1 MVSLRIIATTW
12 RPTHGVWREKLRSGK
27 ALFTQP
33 PMPIKCAGAPQKA
46 MYLSCDTWR
55 DKDVLASI
63 RVEFLTAGPSLFGVV
78 GLCSA
83 VDGICERLWHQ
94 AVLRPNLIKVDGPA
108 KTAWFKQTDKGG
120 KSEVVE
126 RKFDMLHVVPPQK
139 APDFVRSSP
148 LAAESGWVA
157 VDQATLRHVRYADI
171 YSLGDVISAPN
182 AKTAAAARKQAP
194 IVAEN
199 LLADLGRIRLSSP
212 AIYNGYGSC
221 PLTVERG
228 KIVLAEFGYGGK
240 RLPSFPKWLI
250 DDLKPSR
257 LAWQLKARALPRIY
271 WDAMLKGR
279 ELLAKPQHE
288 SN

>member
-1 MVSLRIIATTW
+1 MEYVNAYGIA
-12 RPTHGVWREKLRSGK
+12 L
-27 ALFTQP
+27 
-33 PMPIKCAGAPQKA
+33 C
-46 MYLSCDTWR
+46 
-55 DKDVLASI
+55 
-63 RVEFLTAGPSLFGVV
+63 FG
-78 GLCSA
+78 
-83 VDGICERLWHQ
+83 H
-94 AVLRPNLIKVDGPA
+94 NLIKVDGPT
-108 KTAWFKQTDKGG
+108 KTAWFKQTDKDG
-120 KSEVVE
+120 KSEVIE

-139 APDFVRSSP
+139 APDFVRSST

-157 VDQATLRHVRYADI
+157 VNQATLRHVRYADI

-199 LLADLGRIRLSSP
+199 LLADLGRIKQSSP
-212 AIYNGYGSC
+212 AIYSGYGSC
-221 PLTVERG
+221 PQTVEHG

-250 DDLKPSR
+250 DDLKPSH

-279 ELLAKPQHE
+279 ELLAKPQYE